1 MPVVILAAGRGSRLG
16 ELTAD
21 LPKCMIEVGGRSL
34 LERQIDRVREFRS
47 LSPVVVV
54 TGFAREK
61 VMSRFGDG
69 IVECLNSKWAEA
81 NNIVSLAT
89 AADAGWL
96 DGGFIL
102 FNSDVLFDG
111 GILEALVDFP
121 KPCALVVDDSQPLGE
136 EEMKVVVDASGRI
149 VKIAKSL
156 DPALSTGEYIGMA
169 KFDEAGAAG
178 LKKSLCRLIGQKRT
192 GDWYEAAFQDLF
204 AFVDV
209 YPCST
214 RGLPWTEVDTP
225 EDLQQ
230 ARTLA

>member
-16 ELTAD
+16 ALTAD
-21 LPKCMIEVGGRSL
+21 MPKCVIEVGGRSL
-34 LERQIDRVREFRS
+34 LERQIDRVHEFRS
-47 LSPVVVV
+47 LAPIVVV
-54 TGFAREK
+54 TGFAHEK
-61 VMSRFGDG
+61 VMSRFSDG

-89 AADAGWL
+89 AAEAGWL
-96 DGGFIL
+96 DRGFML

-111 GILEALVDFP
+111 GILKTLVDFS

-149 VKIAKSL
+149 VKIAKTL
-156 DPALSTGEYIGMA
+156 DPEASSGEYIGMA

-178 LKKSLCRLIGQKRT
+178 LRKSLDRLIGLKRT
-192 GDWYEAAFQDLF
+192 GDWYEAAFQDMF
-204 AFVDV
+204 DSVDV

-214 RGLPWTEVDTP
+214 RGLRWTEVDTP
-225 EDLQQ
+225 EDLAQ
-230 ARTLA
+230 ARTLV